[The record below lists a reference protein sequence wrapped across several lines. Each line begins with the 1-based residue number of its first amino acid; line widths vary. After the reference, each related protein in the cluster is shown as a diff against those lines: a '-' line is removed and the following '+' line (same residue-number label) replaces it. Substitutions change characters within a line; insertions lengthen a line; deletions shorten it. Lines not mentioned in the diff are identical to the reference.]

1 MGIRSI
7 LRRAVKP
14 AAMALVAGTL
24 ALSLTVTTTQKAEA
38 SPIAV
43 APVIL
48 AAEGIVGGAS
58 IPLAMPSL
66 LAASIALHP
75 VGWAIGA
82 GVAVAGLAI
91 GAYHTRDYWLPYVTG
106 AFGEPKPRDVNVP
119 SSTWIK
125 PGYRVVKASVIGGNS
140 ISADYAFTGSSSTW
154 YSWVGAIAQCKRTS
168 DGHLAYASS
177 WGYGS
182 RTNSFTW
189 TWSPSAVLCPS
200 GWTLQGAIIG
210 GGVGSQA
217 GSYTP
222 DLAGTK
228 NADGTFKAVTMG
240 GGNTQ
245 YDKSPE
251 NVIKLGTWDGATS
264 FDPKGSDVKYK
275 TTVEC
280 VSDDGTKSTLTA
292 DWTGDN
298 GGAKFPSCAAAGKGH
313 GTGKNKIEGYA
324 PTAPGVPGTVPETL
338 WETTAPAVDPN
349 YEKCDQGRPGSGC
362 RMAITIDGKPCVVG
376 QWECE
381 NWSELWKDSTTST
394 RVGCTYGPYTL
405 SPDACSIMEPAY
417 RPGGAPTTDANVD
430 GNPQTRNN
438 NQLDGT
444 TYTPQQAPPAP
455 GGAGTVP
462 LGTKADE
469 AACWPQGWAA
479 LNPLEWVYRPTVCAG
494 RALFEPKKDV
504 QTRLAGMESQF
515 SNKVPMSWFGVG
527 TSGVSGGGC
536 PTDWAITVEGQRLSL
551 ICGTPVDG
559 IVQAFRPILGAMLVI
574 AALWPLIRS
583 LFYSAIP
590 VFKVNP
596 S

>member
-14 AAMALVAGTL
+14 AAMAIVAGTL

-48 AAEGIVGGAS
+48 AAESIVGGAS

-82 GVAVAGLAI
+82 GVAVAGLAL
-91 GAYHTRDYWLPYVTG
+91 GAYHTRDYWLPYVNGDWGKAKG
-106 AFGEPKPRDVNVP
+106 ASP
-119 SSTWIK
+119 SSDPVSGTRVHAGLSYSSVQQVNSNVWQINGVMPAVNSATW
-125 PGYRVVKASVIGGNS
+125 AGNTARLS
-140 ISADYAFTGSSSTW
+140 CKNRTTGNITMRNFNSKWSMS
-154 YSWVGAIAQCKRTS
+154 VGAAGRATMMQVYCGQTDTGGTATNEDIV
-168 DGHLAYASS
+168 G
-177 WGYGS
+177 GVYGS
-182 RTNSFTW
+182 FGAD
-189 TWSPSAVLCPS
+189 PV
-200 GWTLQGAIIG
+200 LQGSCYA
-210 GGVGSQA
+210 A
-217 GSYTP
+217 
-222 DLAGTK
+222 
-228 NADGTFKAVTMG
+228 
-240 GGNTQ
+240 GNTTPAC
-245 YDKSPE
+245 YWAGPS
-251 NVIKLGTWDGATS
+251 NVFKWGDQLGTATPA
-264 FDPKGSDVKYK
+264 FDPKGADAKYK

-280 VSDDGTKSTLTA
+280 ISDDGTKSTITA
-292 DWTGDN
+292 DWTGDQ
-298 GGAKFPSCAAAGKGH
+298 GGAKFPSCVAAGKGH

-324 PTAPGVPGTVPETL
+324 PTAPGAAPAPAETL

-362 RMAITIDGKPCVVG
+362 KMAITIDGKPCVVG

-381 NWSELWKDSTTST
+381 NWTELYRDDATKP

-417 RPGGAPTTDANVD
+417 RPGGAPATEANVD

-438 NQLDGT
+438 NELNGEP
-444 TYTPQQAPPAP
+444 YKPQQAPAAP
-455 GGAGTVP
+455 GGAGTLP
-462 LGTKADE
+462 AGSTPE
-469 AACWPQGWAA
+469 QGQCFPSGWSA
-479 LNPLEWVYRPTVCAG
+479 LNPVEWVMKPVGCALD
-494 RALFEPKKDV
+494 AAFKPKKDLQQRV
-504 QTRLAGMESQF
+504 NAMGTQF
-515 SNKVPMSWFGVG
+515 SNKVPMSWFS
-527 TSGVSGGGC
+527 TETAGVSGGSC
-536 PTDWAITVEGQRLSL
+536 PTDWAVTVHGERYSL
-551 ICGTPVDG
+551 ICGTPADS
-559 IVQAFRPILGAMLVI
+559 IVQAFRPVLGVMLVI